1 MSTCKSLI
9 NLSEQSVGANM
20 MRVEQTESSG
30 LNIIIWEQNLRLTLD
45 QKSVK
50 EPVYINV

>member
-9 NLSEQSVGANM
+9 NLSKQSVGADM

-30 LNIIIWEQNLRLTLD
+30 LNI
-45 QKSVK
+45 VM
-50 EPVYINV
+50 